1 MIKNDIDDIF
11 NKIKKMEDLIRV
23 KEREEM
29 IQSEVVKSLE
39 KNLREILEKKE
50 LGF

>member
-1 MIKNDIDDIF
+1 MIKNDIDDIS
-11 NKIKKMEDLIRV
+11 NKIKKMEDIIRV

-29 IQSEVVKSLE
+29 IQSKVVKSLE
-39 KNLREILEKKE
+39 KNEREILEKKE

>member
-1 MIKNDIDDIF
+1 MIKNDIDDIS

-39 KNLREILEKKE
+39 KNEREIFEKKE